1 MFLGLFMAIF
11 GLYLIKDKWLSTIG
25 VILFIL
31 GAVIFILSF
40 VDLIFDCLT
49 PSGINRIEMDVNK
62 LERANILAKSLI
74 PKVDELLN
82 MSSHSRNI
90 AHSIYG
96 LSECDEEFKTK
107 FKQLLNE
114 TKQRFQKE
122 FDEL

>member
-1 MFLGLFMAIF
+1 MN
-11 GLYLIKDKWLSTIG
+11 T
-25 VILFIL
+25 
-31 GAVIFILSF
+31 
-40 VDLIFDCLT
+40 
-49 PSGINRIEMDVNK
+49 EK

-82 MSSHSRNI
+82 MSSKSSSVRLADAI
-90 AHSIYG
+90 WG
-96 LSECDEEFKTK
+96 LSECDEDFKTK